1 MKDWLDSIPTGKLL
15 DTFQELKDELT
26 EHYREELKLLTEDQ
40 FLVGGKRAEF
50 YEKEKEI
57 VMKLILLAGGYEVTQ
72 IMHECWRVAR
82 YEYPMSRAYGPCYL
96 LPCQRDKGV

>member
-1 MKDWLDSIPTGKLL
+1 MKNWLDSIPTEKLL

-26 EHYREELKLLTEDQ
+26 EQYREELKLLTEHR
-40 FLVGGKRAEF
+40 FLTGSKRAEF
-50 YEKEKEI
+50 YEKEKEV

-82 YEYPMSRAYGPCYL
+82 NEYPKSGAYNPCYL
-96 LPCQRDKGV
+96 LPCQHDRKV